1 MAENDEVY
9 ANLVAELS
17 EVRSPL
23 YKSFNEESTAN
34 MNQHGIDSKTN
45 KRNLKQKGRTAGE
58 LLDARKESHKIIEQK
73 RRQKMNDKINELR
86 ELLNYPDGSQ
96 NKAVVLQAAVDNI
109 KNLKMVCSRLLSSHK
124 QLQEEYLY
132 LLTENEKL
140 RKSDIP
146 YLENTEQKKK
156 TLPNIPPPLDLR
168 LPDMNLPFLY
178 DDPTI
183 PTIPPRP
190 IQRSLIHNIPRE
202 IYQLPFT
209 PPFTQESVE
218 DTNRVI
224 LNRLL

>member
-156 TLPNIPPPLDLR
+156 NIAK
-168 LPDMNLPFLY
+168 Y
-178 DDPTI
+178 SSTI
-183 PTIPPRP
+183 GFTITRYEP
-190 IQRSLIHNIPRE
+190 SL
-202 IYQLPFT
+202 F
-209 PPFTQESVE
+209 V
-218 DTNRVI
+218 
-224 LNRLL
+224 